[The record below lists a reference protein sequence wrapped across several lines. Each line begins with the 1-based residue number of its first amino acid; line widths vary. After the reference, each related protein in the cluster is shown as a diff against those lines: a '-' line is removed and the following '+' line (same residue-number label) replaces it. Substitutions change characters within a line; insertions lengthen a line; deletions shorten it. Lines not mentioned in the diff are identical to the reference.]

1 MTFLLGITL
10 PLLLALFHFIG
21 PVPLDLGIHAGHL
34 SPCPGPAHCASAVW
48 SVSDAETALTI
59 LSETIEADP
68 SAAIVDR
75 TETYL
80 HATFNSKIFGFV
92 DDVELNAPSTDS
104 LEVRSISRIG
114 DSDLGVNAQRLQ
126 RLIEAL

>member
-10 PLLLALFHFIG
+10 PLLLALFPFIG

-34 SPCPGPAHCASAVW
+34 SPCPAPAHCASAVW

-104 LEVRSISRIG
+104 LEVRSISRLG
-114 DSDLGVNAQRLQ
+114 DSDLGMNAQRLQ
-126 RLIEAL
+126 RLSEAL